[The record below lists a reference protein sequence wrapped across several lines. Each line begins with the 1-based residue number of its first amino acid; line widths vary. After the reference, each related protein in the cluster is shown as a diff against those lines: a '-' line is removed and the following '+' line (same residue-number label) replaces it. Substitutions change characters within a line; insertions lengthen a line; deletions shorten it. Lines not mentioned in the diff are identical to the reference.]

1 MSRPEDQDLR
11 DRSTGELVQE
21 LSRQV
26 TTLVRQEID
35 LAKAEAT
42 AKGKRAGIGAGM
54 FGGAG
59 VAALLALA
67 AFSAF
72 LIIVLDAFL
81 PLWLAALI
89 VALLWAAVAGVL
101 AYMGREKF
109 EEAGPAK
116 PEQTMDSVKEDVE
129 WVKERTRSARR

>member
-1 MSRPEDQDLR
+1 MSRPEDHDLR

-21 LSRQV
+21 LSRQM

-42 AKGKRAGIGAGM
+42 EKGKRAGIGAGM

-59 VAALLALA
+59 VATLLALGTLT
-67 AFSAF
+67 AF
-72 LIIVLDAFL
+72 LVIVLDSFL
-81 PLWLAALI
+81 PLWAAAL
-89 VALLWAAVAGVL
+89 VVTLLWAAVAAGL
-101 AYMGREKF
+101 AYMGREKL

-116 PEQTMDSVKEDVE
+116 PEQTIESVKEDVE
-129 WVKERTRSARR
+129 WAKERTRSARR